1 MLLRTQRLAS
11 KDLALPPGVA
21 QGRARPLDEQAAAQ
35 MLSRGGAMEAA
46 QQLTLARGAAKPP
59 QPPDNRLAVLAKI
72 QANKKAAAA
81 AAAATV
87 AAAAPADPG
96 PPQPPQPPQPP
107 LAPPP
112 PLNGAAAAAAT
123 TLPPAPPAPPARV
136 APLSW
141 ALPALSSSVAAVC
154 VSATGRQ
161 LGVGLL
167 DGSLLVLRPSG
178 GSGGDA
184 PAVWSQA
191 TAHAGDVCCVRFL
204 EDGLGLGERE
214 EAASSSP
221 SPLLLSS
228 GEDGCCALWSAEDG
242 DGGGSGGGQLLLR
255 RRWRLDCPT
264 ADRSYC
270 GLPSARGGRESLAIV
285 QLLTVEPGGGTEG
298 GGGGGGGGWR
308 FSAAVG
314 ASVALLDACDA
325 AGGAAPAGTEAA
337 PAAPLL
343 RAPAGVTALAYARGA
358 RYLCASGNG
367 GVALWSDFGR
377 GAPLASLIFKGPL
390 DTMSLSPD
398 GRYVAC
404 GAQDATLVLWPLGT
418 AAAEARLRD
427 GAAPEGVMPGGAA
440 GWGGGWGG
448 TGAPAGGLVVSA
460 SAGSGGGSAGGDGGG
475 GDSKHFQGGAAALAE
490 SEGDAA
496 LCGGATLFFGGFEH
510 KVGSP

>member
-1 MLLRTQRLAS
+1 M
-11 KDLALPPGVA
+11 
-21 QGRARPLDEQAAAQ
+21 
-35 MLSRGGAMEAA
+35 
-46 QQLTLARGAAKPP
+46 QL
-59 QPPDNRLAVLAKI
+59 V
-72 QANKKAAAA
+72 
-81 AAAATV
+81 
-87 AAAAPADPG
+87 
-96 PPQPPQPPQPP
+96 
-107 LAPPP
+107 
-112 PLNGAAAAAAT
+112 
-123 TLPPAPPAPPARV
+123 
-136 APLSW
+136 
-141 ALPALSSSVAAVC
+141 
-154 VSATGRQ
+154 
-161 LGVGLL
+161 
-167 DGSLLVLRPSG
+167 
-178 GSGGDA
+178 
-184 PAVWSQA
+184 
-191 TAHAGDVCCVRFL
+191 
-204 EDGLGLGERE
+204 
-214 EAASSSP
+214 
-221 SPLLLSS
+221 
-228 GEDGCCALWSAEDG
+228 
-242 DGGGSGGGQLLLR
+242 
-255 RRWRLDCPT
+255 
-264 ADRSYC
+264 
-270 GLPSARGGRESLAIV
+270 
-285 QLLTVEPGGGTEG
+285 TVEPGGGAEG
-298 GGGGGGGGWR
+298 GGAGAGGGEGGGWR

-427 GAAPEGVMPGGAA
+427 GAAPEGVMPGGVS

-448 TGAPAGGLVVSA
+448 TAAPAGGLVVSA
-460 SAGSGGGSAGGDGGG
+460 SAGGSGGGGGGAGAAGGGGGTAGGDSGG

>member
-1 MLLRTQRLAS
+1 
-11 KDLALPPGVA
+11 
-21 QGRARPLDEQAAAQ
+21 
-35 MLSRGGAMEAA
+35 
-46 QQLTLARGAAKPP
+46 
-59 QPPDNRLAVLAKI
+59 
-72 QANKKAAAA
+72 
-81 AAAATV
+81 
-87 AAAAPADPG
+87 
-96 PPQPPQPPQPP
+96 
-107 LAPPP
+107 
-112 PLNGAAAAAAT
+112 
-123 TLPPAPPAPPARV
+123 
-136 APLSW
+136 
-141 ALPALSSSVAAVC
+141 VC

-167 DGSLLVLRPSG
+167 DGSVLVLRPSG
-178 GSGGDA
+178 GGGDDA
-184 PAVWSQA
+184 PAIWSQA
-191 TAHAGDVCCVRFL
+191 TAHAGEVCCVRFL
-204 EDGLGLGERE
+204 EDEHGERE
-214 EAASSSP
+214 EEASSS
-221 SPLLLSS
+221 SPLLLLSS

-242 DGGGSGGGQLLLR
+242 GGGFGGGGQLLLR

-270 GLPSARGGRESLAIV
+270 GPPSARGGRESLAIV
-285 QLLTVEPGGGTEG
+285 QLVTVEPGGTQ
-298 GGGGGGGGWR
+298 GGGGGWR

-314 ASVALLDACDA
+314 ASVALLDTREA

-377 GAPLASLIFKGPL
+377 GASLASLIFKGPL

-427 GAAPEGVMPGGAA
+427 GAAPEGVMPGGVA

-460 SAGSGGGSAGGDGGG
+460 SAGSGGGAAGGGGGGGGGGGDDGGGGGG
-475 GDSKHFQGGAAALAE
+475 GDSKHFRGGAAALAE
-490 SEGDAA
+490 SEGVAA

-510 KVGSP
+510 KVGSPLLPLSYRSLDCHRSQPYAPTTGCGMA